1 MAGLLDILAPVIAV
15 IALGYGLA
23 RGGVITPAGETGI
36 ANLVFFATTPA
47 LLFRAMATTGLPTLP
62 DLAVMAAYFGPC
74 LLLYGGWAL
83 GRHRLFGSG
92 LAAAGIGA
100 MGASFGNTVLLGIP
114 IVDRAYGPAGLRL
127 LVLIVSIHSA
137 LLFSMTTLLA
147 EAERGRADARAT
159 LAATAR
165 MMARNPI
172 VLAIA
177 AGMTCAAFGL
187 RLPGALDAV
196 LAMLGAAT
204 TPAAL
209 IAVGAGLAGF
219 RLGGSLT
226 ESVAIVAAKMIVLPL
241 AVWITATQVLALEPV
256 AVAVATV
263 AAAMPTGT
271 NVYIIAR
278 RYDVSVSIAAGAIL
292 ISTLL
297 AAATL
302 PLVIA
307 GLR

>member
-1 MAGLLDILAPVIAV
+1 MTSLLDILAPVIAV

-23 RGGVITPAGETGI
+23 RAGVITPAGETGI
-36 ANLVFFATTPA
+36 SNLVFFATTPA
-47 LLFRAMATTGLPTLP
+47 LLFRAMATTALPTVP
-62 DLAVMAAYFGPC
+62 DLQVMAAYFGPC
-74 LLLYGGWAL
+74 LLLYGCWAA
-83 GRHRLFGSG
+83 GRRILVGGG
-92 LAAAGIGA
+92 LAAAGIAA

-137 LLFSMTTLLA
+137 LLFSFTTLLA
-147 EAERGRADARAT
+147 EAGRGRADAAAT

-177 AGMTCAAFGL
+177 AGIACAAIGV
-187 RLPGALDAV
+187 RLPGPLDAA
-196 LAMLGAAT
+196 LALLGAAT

-209 IAVGAGLAGF
+209 IAVGAGLAVF
-219 RLGGSLT
+219 RLGDSLA
-226 ESVAIVAAKMIVLPL
+226 ESAAITAAKMIALPL
-241 AVWITATQVLALEPV
+241 AVWLAATRLLGLEPL

-278 RYDVSVSIAAGAIL
+278 RYDVGVSNAAGAIL
-292 ISTLL
+292 LSTLL
-297 AAATL
+297 AGLTV